1 MQLRAV
7 LEAFLMAAG
16 GNLAGIDV
24 VGDWSKVRV
33 RGLFRRLLHFTE
45 HPSLRVDSFTATRAN
60 EQVNLSL
67 MESIDWFARATSER
81 AKELAAA
88 S

>member
-1 MQLRAV
+1 
-7 LEAFLMAAG
+7 MAAG
-16 GNLAGIDV
+16 GNLAGIDM
-24 VGDWSKVRV
+24 VGDWSDVRLG
-33 RGLFRRLLHFTE
+33 GLFRRMLHFTE
-45 HPSLRVDSFTATRAN
+45 HPSLRVESFAATRAN
-60 EQVNLSL
+60 EQVNLAL